1 MRRLAQRGNHSRRP
15 AVAELMESRVLLA
28 AQVVSPVVAATPLTV
43 GQQLNVAVN
52 YDVQDPAANAPTGL
66 GLRLHYDSNV
76 LRFDALSNVL
86 QDGFSASEDRLE
98 DVDDGNI
105 RTDRVVNILWLK
117 LVGGWPSN
125 SLPASLLTAQFT
137 SLATV
142 DSSAVNFTGE
152 TSPGYSF
159 TSMPVAIDNVA
170 PAVTVDIAD
179 ALLSDADTSSEVTF
193 EFSEPVAGFNVN
205 DVTVSNGT
213 LSDFS
218 AVDSNTFTATFIADD
233 GIAATGAVNVI
244 ASSYTDAAGNTGS
257 TGSDNVSVETINP
270 TVTVNIVDATLS
282 DSDNSSNVN
291 FEFSEP
297 VLSFT
302 TGDVVVS
309 GGTLSGLVP
318 IDEDSFTATFT
329 AANGTSA
336 TGSVTVVASSYTD
349 AAGNTGSSGT
359 DNVSIDTLNPTVVI
373 TPNGTSTSES
383 SILFTFQFN
392 ETVNGFVSGD
402 ISIMNGSAG
411 AFTIVDGDTFTLD
424 VTPLAPGIVAVGLA
438 AGAAQDAAGNDN
450 VTANATVTSQSPS
463 AVTLPASDSYELLL
477 VGPELVL
484 KIAGGAE
491 QFRRLAANVSFL
503 AITGSAGDDIVTVLN
518 SGGAVATPILFSGK
532 RGDDL
537 FDASLVTG
545 STTIL
550 GGSGNDTLT
559 GGAAGDIM
567 IGGSGKDVISGN
579 AGNDHV
585 FGRSGRDTLTGG
597 SGNDTIRGGRGR
609 DSIEGSN
616 DTDLLVGGGGADT
629 ISGGDGNDRI
639 IGGPGRDI
647 LSGGDDADLILGR
660 GGQDVLDGDAG
671 DDTLIGGSAP
681 DDLAGGLGND
691 TLNGVFRDDTFNQQV
706 GPDLEIGGQR
716 PAPRPA
722 PVSATSRPDESAVP
736 SFKAPQVDNE
746 EIDEFFE
753 GSLLPRLLEL

>member
-1 MRRLAQRGNHSRRP
+1 MRRLARRGNHSRRP

-43 GQQLNVAVN
+43 GQQLNVALN
-52 YDVQDPAANAPTGL
+52 YDVQDPADNSPIGL
-66 GLRLHYDSNV
+66 GLRLHYDSSV
-76 LRFDALSNVL
+76 LKFDSLSNVL
-86 QDGFSASEDRLE
+86 QDGFSTSEDRLE

-105 RTDRVVNILWLK
+105 RTDRVVNVLWLK

-125 SLPASLLTAQFT
+125 SLPASLLTARFT

-170 PAVTVDIAD
+170 PAVTVEITDGS
-179 ALLSDADTSSEVTF
+179 LSDADTSSEVTF

-233 GIAATGAVNVI
+233 GIVATGAVNVTDG
-244 ASSYTDAAGNTGS
+244 SYTDAAGNTGS
-257 TGSDNVSVETINP
+257 SGSDNVSVETVNP
-270 TVTVNIVDATLS
+270 TVTVNIVDAMLS
-282 DSDNSSNVN
+282 DSDNGSNVT

-297 VLSFT
+297 VLGFT
-302 TGDVVVS
+302 TSDVAVS
-309 GGTLSGLVP
+309 GGTLSDLAP
-318 IDEDSFTATFT
+318 IDGDSFTATFT
-329 AANGTSA
+329 AANETSA

-359 DNVSIDTLNPTVVI
+359 DSVSIDTLNPTVAI
-373 TPNGTSTSES
+373 TPDGTSTSEN

-402 ISIMNGSAG
+402 ISVTNGTAG
-411 AFTIVDGDTFTLD
+411 AFTIVDGDTFMLD
-424 VTPLAPGIVAVGLA
+424 VTPVAPGIVAVGLA

-463 AVTLPASDSYELLL
+463 AVTLPTSDSYELLL

-503 AITGSAGDDIVTVLN
+503 AITGSAGDDFVTVLN

-532 RGDDL
+532 RGDDR

-545 STTIL
+545 STTLL

-559 GGAAGDIM
+559 GGAAGDII
-567 IGGSGKDVISGN
+567 IGGSGKDEIFGN

-585 FGRSGRDTLTGG
+585 FGQSGRDTLNGG
-597 SGNDTIRGGRGR
+597 SGNDTIRGGRGQ

-616 DTDLLVGGGGADT
+616 DADLLAGGGGPDT
-629 ISGGDGNDRI
+629 ISGGDGTDRI
-639 IGGPGRDI
+639 FGGPGKDR
-647 LSGGDDADLILGR
+647 
-660 GGQDVLDGDAG
+660 LDGNG
-671 DDTLIGGSAP
+671 GNDTLFGNAGQ

-691 TLNGVFRDDTFNQQV
+691 TLNGTFRDDNFNQV
-706 GPDLEIGGQR
+706 VRRDALIGGQR
-716 PAPRPA
+716 PAGRLAPA
-722 PVSATSRPDESAVP
+722 PESKHEP
-736 SFKAPQVDNE
+736 SETLFMTPQADNE
-746 EIDEFFE
+746 DIDELFE
-753 GSLLPRLLEL
+753 GPLLPALLEL